1 MHLASEDV
9 SFGTRRRDHTLL
21 DHTLDALLLYK
32 LGLARNGKMM
42 MTHQTNRAPAE
53 GNDY

>member
-1 MHLASEDV
+1 L
-9 SFGTRRRDHTLL
+9 F
-21 DHTLDALLLYK
+21 K